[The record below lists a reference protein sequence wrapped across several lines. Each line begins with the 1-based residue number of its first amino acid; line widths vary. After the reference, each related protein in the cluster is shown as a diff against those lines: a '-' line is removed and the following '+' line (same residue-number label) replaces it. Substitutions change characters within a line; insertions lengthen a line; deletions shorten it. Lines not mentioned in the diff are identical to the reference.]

1 MHLAINTK
9 LVFIYVYII
18 LVLIFQYFLLN
29 KYKSSEYLE
38 HNSEI
43 SVRIIKP
50 PVISNESIKYYVR
63 TDDGLNLFV
72 KLDRNVEFRV
82 GDVCKLSGKLVKPYL
97 FDNFDYYKY
106 LYSNNIYYSFRIFKY
121 ECFQDNDRGLYSIY
135 NLKESINYN
144 IYKRVPSPYAEF
156 MIGILWGDNLSF
168 DPQTSNLFIL
178 TGTTHIIAA
187 SGFNVS
193 VIYLIFDKLLF
204 FVNRKYR
211 DIIIGVMLII
221 YALLGGFAPSITR
234 AVLMYILKIFAYNL
248 GIPVHAY
255 SLFIYSA
262 FLILLFKP
270 YYIFNISFQLSC
282 LATFGLIVVTKILQ
296 KTVLKN
302 LGENFI
308 STVSATIS
316 TLPISVL
323 IFKQFSLMSIFVN
336 SILLF
341 IIDDLML
348 ITFVGGVV
356 SMFHDRLG
364 TYILSLGHIISFSFL
379 YLLEFIS
386 QFFVKLNLSI
396 IYFK

>member
-1 MHLAINTK
+1 MC
-9 LVFIYVYII
+9 FS
-18 LVLIFQYFLLN
+18 LIFLLKDSIDFYLLPFL
-29 KYKSSEYLE
+29 SSAK
-38 HNSEI
+38 N
-43 SVRIIKP
+43 
-50 PVISNESIKYYVR
+50 
-63 TDDGLNLFV
+63 
-72 KLDRNVEFRV
+72 
-82 GDVCKLSGKLVKPYL
+82 
-97 FDNFDYYKY
+97 
-106 LYSNNIYYSFRIFKY
+106 
-121 ECFQDNDRGLYSIY
+121 
-135 NLKESINYN
+135 
-144 IYKRVPSPYAEF
+144 
-156 MIGILWGDNLSF
+156 
-168 DPQTSNLFIL
+168 
-178 TGTTHIIAA
+178 
-187 SGFNVS
+187 
-193 VIYLIFDKLLF
+193 
-204 FVNRKYR
+204 
-211 DIIIGVMLII
+211 
-221 YALLGGFAPSITR
+221 
-234 AVLMYILKIFAYNL
+234 
-248 GIPVHAY
+248 AY
-255 SLFIYSA
+255 SLFIYSV

-282 LATFGLIVVTKILQ
+282 LATLGLIVVTKVLQ